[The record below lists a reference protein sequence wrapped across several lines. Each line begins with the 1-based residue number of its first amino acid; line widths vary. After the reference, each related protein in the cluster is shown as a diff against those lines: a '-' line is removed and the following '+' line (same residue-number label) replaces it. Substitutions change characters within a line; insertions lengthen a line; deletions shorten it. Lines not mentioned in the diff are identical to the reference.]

1 MWPALK
7 MVNVVMANA
16 HMVDV
21 KKMLLEV
28 LQEHSVID
36 TMIVKTLLERVVL
49 ENQPSIRISPFAN
62 HPWRRTWFVVQSTSL
77 KMFTSELRCK
87 ELADHARRDLY
98 ASKLEYLGYMRFV

>member
-49 ENQPSIRISPFAN
+49 GLYVNKEGNRFSHSI
-62 HPWRRTWFVVQSTSL
+62 
-77 KMFTSELRCK
+77 
-87 ELADHARRDLY
+87 
-98 ASKLEYLGYMRFV
+98 